1 MHSAAFIGEVA
12 EVKEQYV
19 ADISDYRKYALL
31 RALSAESDHKLGVC
45 WMLTPDD
52 GGADGKKLEYLQRPN
67 EFRPHDPDLFDHL
80 KVVVEH
86 HPERTLEAIE
96 SAGLIAD
103 AEYFNEILPDDLKG
117 REAYWAACKSKLA
130 ACDIV
135 FFDPDNG
142 LETSLVRGRKNSSK
156 FIYFDE
162 IASFFQDGK
171 SLLIYQH
178 FPRVQRDVFIES
190 CRARIAKALGIDDIW
205 AFTTKHVVFL
215 LVVHPEQQASFGARA
230 EAVANIFD
238 PEFIR
243 GYRLCSAEQAT

>member
-1 MHSAAFIGEVA
+1 MHSAPFIGEVA

-19 ADISDYRKYALL
+19 ADVSDYRKYALL
-31 RALSAESDHKLGVC
+31 RALADGGDRKLGVC

-52 GGADGKKLEYLQRPN
+52 SGPDGKKLEYLQRPE
-67 EFRPHDPDLFDHL
+67 EFRRHDLELFDHL
-80 KVVVEH
+80 KTVVED
-86 HPERTLEAIE
+86 HPERTLDAIE
-96 SAGLIAD
+96 RAGLIPG

-117 REAYWAACKSKLA
+117 PHAYRAPCKSGLA
-130 ACDIV
+130 ACDII

-156 FIYFDE
+156 FIYLDE
-162 IASFFQDGK
+162 IASFFQAGK

-190 CRARIAKALGIDDIW
+190 CRSRIASTLATDDVW

-215 LVVHPEQQASFGARA
+215 LAIHPEQQVSLGTRA
-230 EAVANIFD
+230 EEVSDIFD

-243 GYRLCSAEQAT
+243 GYRLSNPK